1 MTMSYCVLCISEQVE
16 GQCPGHRRR
25 DGDQTKIVEVDKKMR
40 DYQTYLEKLF
50 RRFPHSYHKMTEF
63 MERGSCRCG
72 TLDDQK
78 RPCECASTGKACVC
92 SHHIKYCEY
101 CPSACQTG
109 KVDDTVRVYDIDPKG
124 DKFSDFVVD
133 DKFHVSN
140 EPDLHNLK
148 IKLATD

>member
-1 MTMSYCVLCISEQVE
+1 
-16 GQCPGHRRR
+16 
-25 DGDQTKIVEVDKKMR
+25 
-40 DYQTYLEKLF
+40 
-50 RRFPHSYHKMTEF
+50 MTEF

-148 IKLATD
+148 IKLATDMRQNDQTGRESENEEHEEEGGIFDTAQPCRVITVSHLSPKIVLLLG